1 MSWGTFQKLP
11 LLSMANPV
19 PRLLSENYEHDVNEL
34 SQKISHDIMI
44 GQNIKA
50 SGDFIKIRETIF
62 CEIFT
67 SLSLLVNSRDV
78 LLEGGRAMDAALA
91 ALFCNGSNK

>member
-1 MSWGTFQKLP
+1 
-11 LLSMANPV
+11 MANPV
-19 PRLLSENYEHDVNEL
+19 PRLLSENYEHDDNEL
-34 SQKISHDIMI
+34 LQKISYDMMI

-50 SGDFIKIRETIF
+50 SGVF
-62 CEIFT
+62 IFT
-67 SLSLLVNSRDV
+67 TLSLLVNSRDV

>member
-1 MSWGTFQKLP
+1 
-11 LLSMANPV
+11 MANPV

-34 SQKISHDIMI
+34 SQKISHGIMI
-44 GQNIKA
+44 GHNIKA
-50 SGDFIKIRETIF
+50 SGVF
-62 CEIFT
+62 IFT
-67 SLSLLVNSRDV
+67 TLSLLVNSRDV

>member
-1 MSWGTFQKLP
+1 
-11 LLSMANPV
+11 MANPV
-19 PRLLSENYEHDVNEL
+19 PRLLSENYEHDDKEL
-34 SQKISHDIMI
+34 SQKISHGMMI

-50 SGDFIKIRETIF
+50 SGDFIKNQGI

-67 SLSLLVNSRDV
+67 TLSLLVNSRDV

>member
-19 PRLLSENYEHDVNEL
+19 PRLLSENYEHDDNEL
-34 SQKISHDIMI
+34 LQKISYDMMI

-50 SGDFIKIRETIF
+50 SGDFIKNQGNYI
-62 CEIFT
+62 
-67 SLSLLVNSRDV
+67 L
-78 LLEGGRAMDAALA
+78 
-91 ALFCNGSNK
+91 